1 MKQAL
6 INVPTL
12 PDLLALQSLV
22 VECLYSCG
30 MEINS
35 AAKTEVTAI
44 QDLWSRIAPEWTD
57 AEGQRVAVWVQEL
70 EYAEQQATHR
80 SQVAA
85 RSKCCFRIWRL
96 LQRRLARRLD
106 YDWPEGGLMLET
118 PPRGRRASDNAATVD
133 ARPFHAVSMKVT
145 YPPSRESQ
153 DDPK

>member
-1 MKQAL
+1 MKQGSHEVPAL
-6 INVPTL
+6 GE
-12 PDLLALQSLV
+12 LLELQSLV

-35 AAKTEVTAI
+35 SAKTEASAI
-44 QDLWSRIAPEWTD
+44 RALWSRMAPMWTD
-57 AEGQRVAVWVQEL
+57 AEGQRVAVWVEEL
-70 EYAEQQATHR
+70 DYAEQQATLR
-80 SQVAA
+80 SQFAA

-106 YDWPEGGLMLET
+106 YEWPVGGLMLET

-133 ARPFHAVSMKVT
+133 ARPFHAVSIKVT
-145 YPPSRESQ
+145 HPSSRESQ